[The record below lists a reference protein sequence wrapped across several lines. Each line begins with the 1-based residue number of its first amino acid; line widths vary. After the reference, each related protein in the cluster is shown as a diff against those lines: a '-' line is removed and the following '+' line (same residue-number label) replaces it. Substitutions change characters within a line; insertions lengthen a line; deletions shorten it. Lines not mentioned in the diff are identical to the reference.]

1 MVNKYE
7 ENRTQIRD
15 RVIAIRETLLLFGR
29 ACQEI
34 NEECLVKYTPVL
46 EFKDKSKYPLDFQI
60 FMEEI
65 GELDIATNGYQ
76 CIKITKPIPPLDV
89 DIDGDLHKLCSI
101 DFEGYAWPPEK
112 EYNGFLPHYIQ
123 LFGSDV
129 DSYTYGFYT
138 QQNPYTLVCSPWA
151 ETNGA
156 DFLDWF
162 IEQVN
167 VHIDC
172 SYWTDRDIRFRLK

>member
-1 MVNKYE
+1 MANDSE
-7 ENRTQIRD
+7 ENRNQIRD
-15 RVIAIRETLLLFGR
+15 RVIAIRETLLLFER

-34 NEECLVKYTPVL
+34 NEHCTIKYAPVL

-65 GELDIATNGYQ
+65 GELEIGTNGYL
-76 CIKITKPIPPLDV
+76 CINITKPIPPLDV
-89 DIDGDLHKLCSI
+89 NIDEDYWAGCDGFDGD
-101 DFEGYAWPPEK
+101 AWPPEK
-112 EYNGFLPHYIQ
+112 EYNGFLPQYIQ

-129 DSYTYGFYT
+129 DGQTYGFYT
-138 QQNPYTLVCSPWA
+138 QQNPYLLTSVWV

-162 IEQVN
+162 VEHVNYHIES
-167 VHIDC
+167 